1 MNEMTSKILI
11 IDDEPLILSSLSEIL
26 YDKYDVLKAEEGF
39 SGLSMFKQAC
49 PSLVLLDIDLPFLS
63 GIEVLKNI
71 RESNGHVPVL
81 VLTGRNSTV
90 ADDMNLSWT
99 TECAKLGISGYLTKP
114 VSPVKLLN
122 EIEAALKGG
131 IW

>member
-1 MNEMTSKILI
+1 
-11 IDDEPLILSSLSEIL
+11 
-26 YDKYDVLKAEEGF
+26 
-39 SGLSMFKQAC
+39 MFKQAC

-81 VLTGRNSTV
+81 VLTGRISTV

-114 VSPVKLLN
+114 VSPVKFLN
-122 EIEAALKGG
+122 EIEAALKGF
-131 IW
+131 W